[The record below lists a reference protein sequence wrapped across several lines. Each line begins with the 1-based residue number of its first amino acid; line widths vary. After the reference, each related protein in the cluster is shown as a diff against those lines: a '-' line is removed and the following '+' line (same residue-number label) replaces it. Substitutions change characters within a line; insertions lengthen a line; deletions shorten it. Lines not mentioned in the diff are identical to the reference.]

1 MAMLSRISLSKTL
14 AAAALLALG
23 SPLAASA
30 QEPDATVSMSGGHVG
45 LGLGYSWGKGVLH
58 YRGKDYPFHLV
69 GLAAGDIGASNFKA
83 EGAVYNL
90 ARAADFEGK
99 FDTLNAG
106 ASIAVG
112 GAAAVEENTK
122 GVQIRLNAKAEG
134 LHVSFG
140 IGGMRTTFDAPA
152 RE

>member
-1 MAMLSRISLSKTL
+1 MTMKALFKRL
-14 AAAALLALG
+14 AAAALIAL
-23 SPLAASA
+23 ASA
-30 QEPDATVSMSGGHVG
+30 GAVKAEQPDATVSISGGHVG

-69 GLAAGDIGASNFKA
+69 GLAAGDVGASNFTA

-90 ARAADFEGK
+90 ARVEDFAGK

-106 ASIAVG
+106 ASVAVG

-122 GVQIRLNAKAEG
+122 GVQIRLNAKTEG
-134 LHVSFG
+134 LAVSFG
-140 IGGMRTTFDAPA
+140 IGGIRTTFDEPVT
-152 RE
+152 E